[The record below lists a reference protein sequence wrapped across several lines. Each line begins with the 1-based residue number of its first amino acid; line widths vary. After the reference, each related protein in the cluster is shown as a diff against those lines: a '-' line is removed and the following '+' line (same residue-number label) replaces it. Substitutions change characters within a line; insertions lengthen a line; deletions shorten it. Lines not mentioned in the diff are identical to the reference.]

1 MAKISIAFDPVQ
13 SAAYRAAGFWNDE
26 VLVYWLA
33 RNAARHGERLAVRL
47 GEKSWTHAQLQA
59 EVARLAN
66 ALQRQGVARGEVVAV
81 QLPNIPQFIF
91 AYLAIA
97 AIGAV
102 MQTVHMAYRGAD
114 IEALLKHGG
123 AVSVIC
129 MGDTA
134 ESPTA
139 TTYLAMRPR
148 LPELRQVIVAAEG
161 VPPGAL
167 ALAVLATGEASTMP
181 KVEQDGADAF
191 LLLHTSGTTS
201 SPKGVPHAYQDFLAN
216 ARLSAEALAV
226 SCEDTLLSAA
236 PFTHLYGLFT
246 VNMALATGAA
256 IALLPV
262 FSPPALAEAIRSM
275 RPSIGFTAPAHIAA
289 CMNAG
294 LFDGL
299 DLTCFRYVQISGS
312 AVPPA
317 LGRALEPLLGGGRV
331 MQLWGMTELQAG
343 AYTRLDDAL
352 AVRTETT
359 GRASPGTELRIVD
372 LAGHSVAAGEEGEL
386 QMRGPS
392 LFQGYLH
399 NPEATHDAFDAD
411 GWFRTGDLATLDADG
426 NLRLTGRVKDVINRG
441 GVKFNPADVEALLLR
456 HPAVAEVA
464 VAPIPDAVLGER
476 ACCFVVVRPGL
487 SLDFEAMQRH
497 LADAG
502 VSKFKWPER
511 LEIVAAMPLTPT
523 RKVIKARLTQD
534 LLQQTQ

>member
-1 MAKISIAFDPVQ
+1 MAGIEIEFDAPR
-13 SAAYRAAGFWNDE
+13 SAAYRAAGWWNDD
-26 VLVYWLA
+26 VLGDWLT
-33 RNAARHGERLAVRL
+33 RNASVHGQRLALRL
-47 GEKSWTHAQLQA
+47 GEQRWTHAQLRD
-59 EVARLAN
+59 EVARLAD
-66 ALQRQGVARGEVVAV
+66 ALQRLGVARGEVVAV

-123 AVSVIC
+123 AVAVIC
-129 MGDTA
+129 SDDTA
-134 ESPTA
+134 ELATA
-139 TTYLAMRPR
+139 STYLAMQPR
-148 LPELRQVIVAAEG
+148 LPELRQVIVAGVG

-167 ALAVLATGEASTMP
+167 ALADLAAPEPASMP
-181 KVEQDGADAF
+181 QMSLKGSDAF

-226 SCEDTLLSAA
+226 SCDDTLLSAA

-262 FSPPALAEAIRSM
+262 FSPPALAQAIRVM

-317 LGRALEPLLGGGRV
+317 LGRALESLLGGGRV

-343 AYTRLDDAL
+343 AYTRLEDSAV
-352 AVRTETT
+352 VRTETT

-372 LAGHSVAAGEEGEL
+372 AAGLGVAAGEEGEL

-399 NPEATHDAFDAD
+399 NEEATREAFDAD
-411 GWFRTGDLATLDADG
+411 GWFRTGDLASLDAAG

-441 GVKFNPADVEALLLR
+441 GVKFNPADVEALLQK
-456 HPAVAEVA
+456 HPAVVEVA

-487 SLDFEAMQRH
+487 SLDFAGMQHH

-502 VSKFKWPER
+502 LSKFKWPER
-511 LEIVAAMPLTPT
+511 LEIVATMPLTPT
-523 RKVIKARLTQD
+523 RKVIKARLVQD
-534 LLQQTQ
+534 LLQRL

>member
-1 MAKISIAFDPVQ
+1 MAQIRIEFDPAQ
-13 SAAYRAAGFWNDE
+13 SAAYRSAGLWNDE
-26 VLVYWLA
+26 VLGDWLA
-33 RNAARHGERLAVRL
+33 RNASVHGQRLALRL
-47 GEKSWTHAQLQA
+47 GEQRWTHAQLRDG
-59 EVARLAN
+59 VARLAN
-66 ALQRQGVARGEVVAV
+66 ALQHLGVKRGEVVAV

-123 AVSVIC
+123 AVAVIC

-134 ESPTA
+134 DLATA
-139 TTYLAMRPR
+139 STYLAMQPR
-148 LPELRQVIVAAEG
+148 LPAMRQVIVAGDG

-167 ALAVLATGEASTMP
+167 GLAGLAASEPASMP
-181 KVEQDGADAF
+181 PTNLKGSEAF
-191 LLLHTSGTTS
+191 LLLYTSGTTS

-226 SCEDTLLSAA
+226 SCDDTLLSAA

-246 VNMALATGAA
+246 VNLALASGAA

-262 FSPPALAEAIRSM
+262 FSPPAFAEAIRVL

-289 CMNAG
+289 CMNGG

-299 DLTCFRYVQISGS
+299 DLSCFRYVQISGS

-317 LGRALEPLLGGGRV
+317 LGRALEPLLGAGRV

-343 AYTRLDDAL
+343 AYTRLGDAL

-372 LAGHSVAAGEEGEL
+372 AAGLELPVGEEGEL

-392 LFQGYLH
+392 LFQGYLD
-399 NPEATHDAFDAD
+399 NQEATHDAFAAD
-411 GWFRTGDLATLDADG
+411 GWFRSGDLATLDVNG
-426 NLRLTGRVKDVINRG
+426 NLRLTGRVKDLINRG
-441 GVKFNPADVEALLLR
+441 GVKFNPADVEALLQK
-456 HPAVAEVA
+456 HAAVAEVA

-487 SLDFEAMQRH
+487 SLDFSAMQRH

-502 VSKFKWPER
+502 LSKFKWPER

-523 RKVIKARLTQD
+523 RKIIKARLVQD
-534 LLQQTQ
+534 LLRRA

>member
-1 MAKISIAFDPVQ
+1 MARIEIEFDAPR
-13 SAAYRAAGFWNDE
+13 SAAYRGAGWWNDE
-26 VLVYWLA
+26 VLGDWLA
-33 RNAARHGERLAVRL
+33 RNASVHGQRLAVRL
-47 GEKSWTHAQLQA
+47 GEQRWTHAQLRD

-66 ALQRQGVARGEVVAV
+66 ALQRLGVARGEVVAV
-81 QLPNIPQFIF
+81 QLPNTPQFIF

-114 IEALLKHGG
+114 IEGLLKHGG
-123 AVSVIC
+123 AVAVIC
-129 MGDTA
+129 PGDTA
-134 ESPTA
+134 ELATA
-139 TTYLAMRPR
+139 STYLAMQPR
-148 LPELRQVIVAAEG
+148 LPELRQVIGVGVG

-167 ALAVLATGEASTMP
+167 ALADLGAPEPASMP
-181 KVEQDGADAF
+181 PESLKGSDAF

-343 AYTRLDDAL
+343 AYTRLEDAL

-372 LAGHSVAAGEEGEL
+372 VAGHSVAAGEEGEL

-399 NPEATHDAFDAD
+399 NPEATRAAFDAD
-411 GWFRTGDLATLDADG
+411 GWFRTGDLATLDVDG
-426 NLRLTGRVKDVINRG
+426 NLRLTGRVKDLINRG
-441 GVKFNPADVEALLLR
+441 GVKFNPADVEAVILR

-464 VAPIPDAVLGER
+464 VAPIPDAIMGER

-487 SLDFEAMQRH
+487 SLDFAAMQRH

-502 VSKFKWPER
+502 LSKFKWPER

-523 RKVIKARLTQD
+523 RKVIKARLVQD
-534 LLQQTQ
+534 FLQLPQ

>member
-1 MAKISIAFDPVQ
+1 MAKVGIAFHPVQ

-26 VLVYWLA
+26 VLADWLE
-33 RNAARHGERLAVRL
+33 RNVALRGERDALRL
-47 GEKSWTHAQLQA
+47 GEMRWTHAQLQA
-59 EVARLAN
+59 EVAALAN
-66 ALQRQGVARGEVVAV
+66 ALQRLGIARGEVVAV

-114 IEALLKHGG
+114 VEALLVHGG
-123 AVSVIC
+123 AVMVIC
-129 MGDTA
+129 MGDTV
-134 ESPTA
+134 ELPTA

-167 ALAVLATGEASTMP
+167 ALAGLAACEPTNMP
-181 KVEQDGADAF
+181 PIDLKGADAF

-226 SCEDTLLSAA
+226 SSEDTLLSAA

-262 FSPPALAEAIRSM
+262 FSPPAMAQAIRVM
-275 RPSIGFTAPAHIAA
+275 RPSIGFAAPAHIAA

-294 LFDGL
+294 LFEGL
-299 DLTCFRYVQISGS
+299 DLTCFRYVQLSGS

-343 AYTRLDDAL
+343 AYTRLGDGL
-352 AVRTETT
+352 VVRTETT
-359 GRASPGTELRIVD
+359 GRASPGTDLRIVD
-372 LAGHSVAAGEEGEL
+372 AAGLGVVAGQEGEL

-392 LFQGYLH
+392 LFQGYL
-399 NPEATHDAFDAD
+399 NNEQATRDAFAAD
-411 GWFRTGDLATLDADG
+411 GWFRTGDLAALDGAG
-426 NLRLTGRVKDVINRG
+426 NLRLTGRVKDVIDRG
-441 GVKFNPADVEALLLR
+441 GVKFNPADVEALMLR
-456 HPAVAEVA
+456 HAAVAEVA
-464 VAPIPDAVLGER
+464 VAPLPDAVLGER
-476 ACCFVVVRPGL
+476 ACCFVVLRPGL

-497 LADAG
+497 LAAAG
-502 VSKFKWPER
+502 LSKFKWPER

-523 RKVIKARLTQD
+523 RKIIKARLTQD
-534 LLQQTQ
+534 LLQRS